1 MTAPQQHETGSDRVD
16 ATWPRARRFVKVAAV
31 PLVLVAV
38 LVASGQRDDTAPAPA
53 PTPTTSGAVIVPGV
67 PSAAPTPTPTAPAP
81 VDEPAHDDEPGPHG
95 TAAPPAVL
103 EDLAAASDAAEAA
116 LVAWWWAT
124 DAETETARTE
134 RLSTVL
140 TADATTPSAPE
151 LAGAGHY
158 AVEGAVAYL
167 VPLTGGSDD
176 ERRYAASVGWVAT
189 AWEPGGQMTTLRGD
203 QELTVTVQRQAGG
216 GWLATAITEP

>member
-1 MTAPQQHETGSDRVD
+1 MSPHPQQHETGSDRVD
-16 ATWPRARRFVKVAAV
+16 AYWTRSRRFVKVAAV

-67 PSAAPTPTPTAPAP
+67 PSAAPTPTATPAP

-95 TAAPPAVL
+95 TSAPPAVL
-103 EDLAAASDAAEAA
+103 EDLASASDAAEAA

-140 TADATTPSAPE
+140 TAEATTPSAPE

-176 ERRYAASVGWVAT
+176 ERRYAASVAWVAT
-189 AWEPGGQMTTLRGD
+189 GWDDGGSMQTMRGS
-203 QELTVTVQRQAGG
+203 QELTVTVARQPDA
-216 GWLATAITEP
+216 GWLATDIEES